1 MDPPTL
7 VELNQS
13 NEERKGR
20 VRTEMLK
27 PEETE
32 KPRIL
37 TEIVRDIW
45 ADNHIPETYFW
56 DADQCRQLKFT
67 PEKEFDNKRLKN
79 HVIRIV
85 EVMTINFCENMCY
98 MEPNCVSINIEK
110 RVGLHGGYSC
120 ELNNVTHEG
129 HELELEKEENYFY
142 HAAEWTTE
150 ASGVALSIKKTV
162 LIENF
167 IDVNEC
173 TEELHSCSA
182 DAVCTNTKGSYNCT
196 CNPGYSGDGKIC
208 KGMSVIRKDTTAAL
222 IIEIELTTRTID
234 FENRFYTDKRKSLF
248 IFSASS
254 CKEVYEKNGFNTS
267 GVKILHFGSG
277 PISIFCHMGDFGCG
291 NGGWT
296 PVMKIDGNK
305 ETFHYDSLFWSNTT
319 EYNSAGGMTG
329 FDSQETKLPSYWNTS
344 FSKICLG
351 MRIGQTINFTVI
363 NKRAESLYS
372 LIADGQYRQTSLG
385 RDTWKKLVGSKA
397 SLQTNCNKEGFNLYS
412 SPTHSKAKIGI
423 ISNEQNDCESCD
435 SRIGFGTGGYPNNS
449 NTCGN
454 VAKHHQDNGDRD
466 IKAMGYILV
475 H

>member
-1 MDPPTL
+1 MKNSIFVCVL
-7 VELNQS
+7 FLFF
-13 NEERKGR
+13 
-20 VRTEMLK
+20 LK
-27 PEETE
+27 MAASVS
-32 KPRIL
+32 L
-37 TEIVRDIW
+37 QD
-45 ADNHIPETYFW
+45 FW

-142 HAAEWTTE
+142 HAAESACVENPCKNNATCQ
-150 ASGVALSIKKTV
+150 SGFTNKGYRCLCTAGFRGQDCKK
-162 LIENF
+162 
-167 IDVNEC
+167 DVNEC

-208 KGMSVIRKDTTAAL
+208 K
-222 IIEIELTTRTID
+222 
-234 FENRFYTDKRKSLF
+234 
-248 IFSASS
+248 ASS